1 MFCMSLKSNFIVFF
15 LRHFIPQINPHCDIQ
30 HCFTHRGRE
39 GRVVCR
45 VRTKTSC
52 PCRVTFLLF
61 TLHKGCCYLNCLPTC
76 SHFPY
81 GTAWQIRRRSLWE
94 IVVVFEDINRSSL
107 AVWSS
112 VGPESFDAGKCCFSL
127 LNYYSYLKLTE
138 TDKHAAL
145 YNMC

>member
-15 LRHFIPQINPHCDIQ
+15 FTTFYSSNQPTLWHSTLFYASGERGPSRVSCENKDI
-30 HCFTHRGRE
+30 
-39 GRVVCR
+39 
-45 VRTKTSC
+45 C